1 MCLKLHKRCQD
12 PLDVIPDF
20 LFDAAFGSSD
30 GSSLNPLTA
39 LATNFLRP
47 WHASGMN
54 QVMRPRGVTLPRDDH
69 QTHEDLG
76 PLLDGVFWSLTIL
89 ALVFLLLR
97 LYSKLSRRRALWL
110 DDYFLIV
117 AWVCIRRNLA
127 LSLTYEH
134 A

>member
-1 MCLKLHKRCQD
+1 
-12 PLDVIPDF
+12 
-20 LFDAAFGSSD
+20 
-30 GSSLNPLTA
+30 
-39 LATNFLRP
+39 
-47 WHASGMN
+47 MN
-54 QVMRPRGVTLPRDDH
+54 QVMRPRGITLPRDDQ

-117 AWVCIRRNLA
+117 AWVSICRDLA
-127 LSLTYEH
+127 LSLMDEH